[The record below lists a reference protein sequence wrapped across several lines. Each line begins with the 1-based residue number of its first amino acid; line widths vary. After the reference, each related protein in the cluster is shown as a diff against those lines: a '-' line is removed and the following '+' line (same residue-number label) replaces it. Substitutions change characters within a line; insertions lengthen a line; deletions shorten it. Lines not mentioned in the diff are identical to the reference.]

1 MPRQAPNVLVIQADQ
16 MTARAL
22 SLYGH
27 ALVRTPHL
35 ERLAE
40 RGTVFE
46 NAYCNFPLCVPSR
59 MSMLAGR
66 YANAIAMWDNAI
78 EMPASVPTLAHHL
91 RDQDY
96 HTVLCGKMHFIGP
109 DQLHGFNERITTDI
123 YPSNFAWTPD
133 WIAGERYRPTGINMR
148 AVVDAGICVR
158 GMQIDYD
165 EEVEFA
171 GVQKLHDLARF
182 NRDKPFLLWVSFTH
196 PHSPFITTR
205 HYWDLYDHDAV
216 DMPEV
221 PAIDVERMD
230 VMSRW
235 LYHAHGGDLHDVTD
249 EHVRNARHAYYGMC
263 SYIDDK
269 VGRLLDT
276 LADLGLEDDTVV
288 VFTADHGEMLGERGQ
303 WFKQSFHEW
312 SVRVPLIVRIPGLQS
327 SPRVAELVSLVDLLP
342 TFMDVATGGDVP
354 EPVTPMDG
362 HSLVALMRGK
372 VPWHNQVV
380 SEYTGEGVCAPCRM
394 VRRDDVKFIYTHGH
408 PDQMYDLDVDP
419 LEIDNLI
426 GRAGYAAIE
435 RDLREDI
442 LRGWDPD
449 RIHDACIRSQQD
461 RLFIHRTTGGEPGYA
476 YVHRSGDGQ
485 RYVRNASAVGAKAR
499 ARYPFV
505 APTPFNR

>member
-1 MPRQAPNVLVIQADQ
+1 MPRQAPNILVIQADQ

-221 PAIDVERMD
+221 PAIGVERMD

-342 TFMDVATGGDVP
+342 TFMDVATGG
-354 EPVTPMDG
+354 
-362 HSLVALMRGK
+362 
-372 VPWHNQVV
+372 
-380 SEYTGEGVCAPCRM
+380 
-394 VRRDDVKFIYTHGH
+394 RRA
-408 PDQMYDLDVDP
+408 
-419 LEIDNLI
+419 
-426 GRAGYAAIE
+426 RAGDADGWPLPGCADA
-435 RDLREDI
+435 RKGALAQPGGVGVHGRGGVRAVPNGAPGRREVHLHPRPSGPDV
-442 LRGWDPD
+442 RSRRRSAGDRQPD
-449 RIHDACIRSQQD
+449 RAGRIRC
-461 RLFIHRTTGGEPGYA
+461 HRTRPA
-476 YVHRSGDGQ
+476 
-485 RYVRNASAVGAKAR
+485 
-499 ARYPFV
+499 
-505 APTPFNR
+505 